1 MKHAYLIIAHN
12 EFEVLSYLIS
22 ALDDERND
30 IFIHV
35 DKKVKTMPR
44 ISTKKAGLY
53 IMEKRN
59 DVRWGHYLQV
69 RTTLDILFY
78 AYDIRKYAVYHVISG
93 THLPLKSQDEIH
105 AFFSAHPEK
114 NFFMSMP
121 TNEDETD
128 LKIRR
133 YNFFVR
139 NFMHRNPWL
148 RRVDQLCWQIG
159 IKIQKILRYKRHR
172 NLSFQKVSNWFS
184 LSSSAISWL
193 RDNEKIIEDRYRYT
207 LCADE
212 YFAISELSRSSLE
225 DSVVY
230 CPHLLKTDFTGVNPK
245 VYTSADYQELKNTSY
260 LFARKFGGSDLDI
273 VKRIVDELK
282 ANKI

>member
-12 EFEVLSYLIS
+12 EFEVLRYLIS

-30 IFIHV
+30 IFLHL
-35 DKKVKTMPR
+35 DKKVKTIPR

-53 IMEKRN
+53 IMDKRN
-59 DVRWGHYLQV
+59 DVRWGHYMQV

-78 AYDIRKYAVYHVISG
+78 AYGIRKYAVYHVISG

-105 AFFSAHPEK
+105 AFFNAHPEK
-114 NFFMSMP
+114 NLFMTMS
-121 TNEDETD
+121 TNEEETD

-139 NFMHRNPWL
+139 NFMHRNPKI

-159 IKIQKILRYKRHR
+159 VKIQKIVGYKRYR
-172 NLSFQKVSNWFS
+172 NLSFQKASNWFS
-184 LSSSAISWL
+184 LTSSAISWL
-193 RDNEKIIEDRYRYT
+193 RSNEKVIANRYRYT

-212 YFAISELSRSSLE
+212 YFAVSELCRSSLK
-225 DSVVY
+225 DSVTF
-230 CPHLLKTDFTGVNPK
+230 CPHLLKTDFVGVNPQI
-245 VYTSADYQELKNTSY
+245 YTSADYPTLKNTPY
-260 LFARKFGGSDLDI
+260 LFARKFGGSDLNI